1 MDSTQGTTSIHPLP
15 LPHRILVVSNRLP
28 YQITVRRRKPV
39 TKRGIGGLVTAVEP
53 VLRLAGGT
61 WIGWSGSYG
70 SLPDRVTIEPGANTG
85 AAREFQL
92 RLVHL
97 TRDEI
102 ENYYLGYAN
111 KRLWPLFHYFQQHC
125 EFNLQHWKTY
135 QKVNRKFADVIVREY
150 KSGDLIWIHDYHLLL
165 VPALVRA
172 KIPDARI
179 AFFLHIPFPTE
190 AIFAI
195 LPHAHDLLQG
205 MLGSDLIGFHLPIYA
220 EHFLNTVRLMTTCR
234 FNRLGRSVIVEDRQV
249 KVGSFPISIDFDYF
263 NRLGSDQ
270 DVLAAARRLRE
281 YYPVRT
287 LAFGADR
294 LDYTKGILERLK
306 ALEIMLEKHPNL
318 HGKFTFVQLSAPSR
332 TKVKQY
338 QRMRHEIEHLV
349 GHIAGRF
356 SKAGWVPVVY
366 SYAGLPQSDLAAY
379 YRAAD
384 IALIT
389 PLRDGLNLIA
399 KEYVATH
406 TDEDGVLVLSHLAG
420 AAEELT
426 DAVLVNPYDLEGM
439 AEAIYGATQMRKK
452 ERQARMRRLREQV
465 RHNDIYWWLEQ
476 FLRAVP
482 P

>member
-1 MDSTQGTTSIHPLP
+1 MDRIQGTASVHRLS
-15 LPHRILVVSNRLP
+15 LPHRMLVVSNRLP
-28 YQITVRRRKPV
+28 YQITMRRGKPV
-39 TKRGIGGLVTAVEP
+39 TKHGIGGLVTAVEP
-53 VLRLAGGT
+53 VLRVSGGT

-70 SLPDRVTIEPGANTG
+70 SLPEKVTIEPEAGAD
-85 AAREFQL
+85 AVREFQL

-97 TRDEI
+97 TKDEI
-102 ENYYLGYAN
+102 ENYYLGYTN

-125 EFNLQHWKTY
+125 EFNLQHWKAY
-135 QKVNRKFADVIVREY
+135 QKVNHKFAEVIVREY
-150 KSGDLIWIHDYHLLL
+150 QPGDLIWIHDYHLLL

-190 AIFAI
+190 DIFAI
-195 LPHAHDLLQG
+195 LPQAHDLLHG
-205 MLGSDLIGFHLPIYA
+205 VLGSDLIGFHLPIYA
-220 EHFLNTVRLMTTCR
+220 EHFLNTVREMTATHYD
-234 FNRLGRSVIVEDRQV
+234 RLDQAISVDGRPV
-249 KVGSFPISIDFDYF
+249 KVASIPISIDFDYF
-263 NRLGSDQ
+263 NRLGSDPE
-270 DVLAAARRLRE
+270 VLATAKQLRE

-306 ALEIMLEKHPNL
+306 ALEIMLEKHPSL
-318 HGKFTFVQLSAPSR
+318 QGKFTFVQLSAPSR

-366 SYAGLPQSDLAAY
+366 SYGGLPQSDLAAY

-384 IALIT
+384 MALIT

-406 TDEDGVLVLSHLAG
+406 SDEDGVLVLSKLAG

-426 DAVLVNPYDLEGM
+426 DAVLVNPYNLEGM
-439 AEAIYGATQMRKK
+439 AEAIYHATQMRKK

-465 RHNDIYWWLEQ
+465 KSNDIYWWLER

-482 P
+482 R

>member
-1 MDSTQGTTSIHPLP
+1 MARPGSPD
-15 LPHRILVVSNRLP
+15 
-28 YQITVRRRKPV
+28 
-39 TKRGIGGLVTAVEP
+39 GIGDHPNPKGLGEDENGNGAWD
-53 VLRLAGGT
+53 AGETDPNQYDTDGDAEGDGIEKLGFST
-61 WIGWSGSYG
+61 SRQDWI
-70 SLPDRVTIEPGANTG
+70 
-85 AAREFQL
+85 
-92 RLVHL
+92 
-97 TRDEI
+97 
-102 ENYYLGYAN
+102 
-111 KRLWPLFHYFQQHC
+111 
-125 EFNLQHWKTY
+125 
-135 QKVNRKFADVIVREY
+135 
-150 KSGDLIWIHDYHLLL
+150 
-165 VPALVRA
+165 
-172 KIPDARI
+172 
-179 AFFLHIPFPTE
+179 PTE
-190 AIFAI
+190 DIFAI

-249 KVGSFPISIDFDYF
+249 RVGSFPISIDFDYF